1 MLISEVIACLVRV
14 QEEHGDL
21 VVEGYNYSDCDT
33 GLVEPPEVETD
44 RHGRTYVVLRP

>member
-1 MLISEVIACLVRV
+1 MLISEVIARLAQV

-21 VVEGYNYSDCDT
+21 VVEAYNYSDCDT
-33 GLVEPPEVETD
+33 GPVDVPDVETD